1 MRFVKWSVFLDRL
14 GRAEFITAKMMNRT
28 RLGSYYRIHSGYE
41 TVVHLLK
48 WHHAALISGSEQEDG
63 LRIRLEDLILLLQ
76 DEYNVLHPSHQG
88 LIRKAHSGII

>member
-1 MRFVKWSVFLDRL
+1 MFL
-14 GRAEFITAKMMNRT
+14 TAKMMNRA
-28 RLGSYYRIHSGYE
+28 RLSSYYSIYNGYE

-48 WHHAALISGSEQEDG
+48 WHHTALISGTEQEDG
-63 LRIRLEDLILLLQ
+63 LRIRVEDLILLLQ